1 MKDAKV
7 KVVDKCIIVATKV
20 VEILINQNSYQHN
33 PSESLLIKT
42 VYYYSHNKKILTEE
56 QCSIMSTLLKNGLK
70 VFETLHDYNFHQ

>member
-7 KVVDKCIIVATKV
+7 KVVDKCITVANKV
-20 VEILINQNSYQHN
+20 VEIFINQNSYQHS
-33 PSESLLIKT
+33 PSESILIKT
-42 VYYYSHNKKILTEE
+42 VYYYTPNKKILSEE